1 MEDSAKG
8 TGQPF
13 RSKIMNTLDPAWSNH
28 SLVLQGEASRDEGR
42 RALAELNVA
51 GTLVLLGWGWSE
63 VHSLV
68 GG

>member
-1 MEDSAKG
+1 
-8 TGQPF
+8 
-13 RSKIMNTLDPAWSNH
+13 MNTLDPAWSNH